1 MHEKKEIDTSEDQMY
16 IWKNSLNINFDYKR
30 YMVLVEKTEGN
41 TTLKRLRKFTFR
53 ICDIGLG

>member
-1 MHEKKEIDTSEDQMY
+1 
-16 IWKNSLNINFDYKR
+16 
-30 YMVLVEKTEGN
+30 MVLVEKTEGN